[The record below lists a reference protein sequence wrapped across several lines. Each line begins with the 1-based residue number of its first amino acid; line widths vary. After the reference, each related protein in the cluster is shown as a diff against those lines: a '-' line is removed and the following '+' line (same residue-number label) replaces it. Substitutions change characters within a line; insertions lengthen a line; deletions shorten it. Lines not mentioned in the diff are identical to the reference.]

1 MSEAVPASVPPSG
14 NQSPRSLIFLLG
26 TLTVIGPFAIDMYLP
41 ALPRIGLDLHADGG
55 AVQLTLSIFLLG
67 LAAGQMFLGP
77 VIDRWGRRRPLLW
90 GLAAFVVAAV
100 ACARTQSMPGLIFWR
115 LVMALGTSATMVVP
129 RAVVRDH
136 FNEHDSARMYSLL
149 MLILGVSPIFAPSV
163 GSVLVGWT
171 GWRGIFWVLAGLAV
185 ICMASVMAT
194 LREKIRVYHPEH
206 SGLTRALRTYGDLL
220 ADRRFLG
227 PALVAGLVFGTI
239 FTYLTGSSF
248 VLIELHHLTTQQ
260 YAIAFGVNGVGLI
273 LASQLNR
280 WLVDRWTTH
289 QVLEATL
296 FAEAMVG
303 SALLVAGLTGWG
315 GLPALL
321 VLLFLNLAAAGII
334 APNIAAMVMAP
345 FGETAGSASALLGTI
360 QFGLGS
366 LAGALVGLLHNGT
379 AVPMT
384 AGCALCAL
392 AALAAWKLLALR
404 HLESG
409 LATCETKA

>member
-1 MSEAVPASVPPSG
+1 MSDAVPPSIIPSSH
-14 NQSPRSLIFLLG
+14 QDSRRLIFLLG
-26 TLTVIGPFAIDMYLP
+26 TLTVIGPLAIDMYLP
-41 ALPRIGLDLHADGG
+41 ALPRIGRDLHADSG

-67 LAAGQMFLGP
+67 LAVGQMFLGP

-129 RAVVRDH
+129 RAVVRDR

-163 GSVLVGWT
+163 GSLLVGWT
-171 GWRGIFWVLAGLAV
+171 GWRGIFWVLSILAV

-194 LREKIRVYHPEH
+194 LPESAPASH
-206 SGLTRALRTYGDLL
+206 AKRGGLAQALRTYGDLL
-220 ADRRFLG
+220 ADPRFLG

-248 VLIELHHLTTQQ
+248 VLIELHHLTPPQ

-280 WLVDRWTTH
+280 SLVNRYSTH
-289 QVLEATL
+289 QVLGATL
-296 FAEAMVG
+296 WVEAIVG

-315 GLPALL
+315 GLPVMLA
-321 VLLFLNLAAAGII
+321 LLFLNLSAAGII

-366 LAGALVGLLHNGT
+366 FAGGLVGLLHNGT

-384 AGCALCAL
+384 AGCALCAIT
-392 AALAAWKLLALR
+392 ALAAWKLLALR
-404 HLESG
+404 RARAG
-409 LATCETKA
+409 LTSCETQA